1 MNTTQHTAWISYKYR
16 DDYTKGQMGQM
27 LCSTYIGVCVHV
39 CGKERV
45 SDAPIFFNGM
55 GCTHFFKHSQLD
67 SNCIFVSVMAWII
80 TSGELNTYT
89 VKVCKE
95 NYTVRV

>member
-1 MNTTQHTAWISYKYR
+1 
-16 DDYTKGQMGQM
+16 M
-27 LCSTYIGVCVHV
+27 LCNTLYVCVCKTHV
-39 CGKERV
+39 CEKEKE
-45 SDAPIFFNGM
+45 SDQVWPSSFFNRM
-55 GCTHFFKHSQLD
+55 GCTHFFNIHNWIQIVLS
-67 SNCIFVSVMAWII
+67 FVSVMAWII